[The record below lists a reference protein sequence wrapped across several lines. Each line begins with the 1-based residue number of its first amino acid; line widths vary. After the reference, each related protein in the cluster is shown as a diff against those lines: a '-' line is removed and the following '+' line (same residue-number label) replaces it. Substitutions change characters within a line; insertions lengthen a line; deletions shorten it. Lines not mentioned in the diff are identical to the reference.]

1 MPSREHRQ
9 LRGGL
14 KKKEEALMA
23 KASGR
28 SLCPMSV
35 FKDTLDRRE
44 WEQGSCA
51 KGTDKKKKKGE
62 KNPRLV

>member
-1 MPSREHRQ
+1 
-9 LRGGL
+9 
-14 KKKEEALMA
+14 MA

-51 KGTDKKKKKGE
+51 KGTDNKKKKE
-62 KNPRLV
+62 KKPPDWCNKSCR